1 MMCQYDDK
9 DSIGKRYRRQDA
21 LGSPYCLTIDHDSLQ
36 DNQVTLRER
45 DSMQQERMAVAEALD
60 RVQKATSLRSLYQ

>member
-1 MMCQYDDK
+1 MCQYDDK

-21 LGSPYCLTIDHDSLQ
+21 LGSPYCMTIDHDSLQ

-45 DSMQQERMAVAEALD
+45 DSMQQERMPIAEALD
-60 RVQKATSLRSLYQ
+60 RVRKATSLRSLYQ